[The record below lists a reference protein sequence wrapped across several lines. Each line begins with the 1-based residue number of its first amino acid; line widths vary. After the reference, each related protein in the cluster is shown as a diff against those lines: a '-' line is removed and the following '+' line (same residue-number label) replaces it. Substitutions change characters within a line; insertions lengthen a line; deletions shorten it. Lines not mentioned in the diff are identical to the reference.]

1 MKLQANGVR
10 TAIMQALMHTQ
21 GVLACLWQQGLELGA
36 APVDNGIVIV
46 LRAKENY
53 QGHLEF
59 DIPRYRLYMGFQK
72 DWPRM
77 NTIPEWFTVEPEGSY
92 NITMD
97 DGTKIYTGAQ
107 LHNGLAINLEPNKT
121 RILKIVT
128 R

>member
-1 MKLQANGVR
+1 
-10 TAIMQALMHTQ
+10 
-21 GVLACLWQQGLELGA
+21 
-36 APVDNGIVIV
+36 
-46 LRAKENY
+46 
-53 QGHLEF
+53 
-59 DIPRYRLYMGFQK
+59 MGFQK